1 MKKDLNRYLTEVGTY
16 LICSKRQKK
25 IILENLQTSIRDY
38 VEYENVQDISAVYN
52 HFGIK
57 TTVCGK
63 VYVLKENAVKHFAY
77 IVKLIACI
85 N

>member
-1 MKKDLNRYLTEVGTY
+1 MKKDLNRYLTEISEY

-52 HFGIK
+52 HFGSPEDIAKTYLANFVKPADVKKPSIK
-57 TTVCGK
+57 RKC
-63 VYVLKENAVKHFAY
+63 L
-77 IVKLIACI
+77 L
-85 N
+85 